1 MRRPARAL
9 LYLLLALAGLTACS
23 KPQREFHDTQL
34 IFGTLVETTLYD
46 VDAATADKAFAIL
59 REDFGYL
66 HFMWHPWQPGPLA
79 RTNELLALTAWFSA
93 NPSVLPVIE
102 RSRELSPKSHY
113 LFNPA
118 IGRLVELWGFH
129 SDELPTGPPPDP
141 RAIATLVR
149 QNPTID
155 DIVIEGV
162 RMKSTNPAVKLDVG
176 AMAKGLAIDTEI
188 EMLRKLGIRNA
199 IINAGGDLK
208 VLGRRGDRPWRVGI
222 RHPRQPGVLAALDV
236 HDGEAVFTSG
246 DYERYY
252 EYRGRRYHHILDPRT
267 GYPAD
272 RSISVTV
279 IHPDA
284 ATADAAATA
293 LFVAGPDEWLAVAGD
308 MELRYVM
315 LMDKQGRIH
324 MTPAMAERLRF
335 RDPPGTVLLGEPLR
349 QNRAPEHAPGVQDQR
364 E

>member
-1 MRRPARAL
+1 MRPLFHLFL
-9 LYLLLALAGLTACS
+9 LFLVLSALTACN
-23 KPQREFHDTQL
+23 KPPREFHDTQL
-34 IFGTLVETTLYD
+34 VFGTLVEITLYD
-46 VDAATADKAFAIL
+46 VDEATAERAFAIL
-59 REDFGYL
+59 REDFEYM

-113 LFNPA
+113 LYNPA
-118 IGRLVELWGFH
+118 IGKLLDLWGFH
-129 SDELPTGPPPDP
+129 SDELPAGPPPDQA
-141 RAIATLVR
+141 AIAALVE

-155 DIVIEGV
+155 DIVIDGV

-176 AMAKGLAIDTEI
+176 AMAKGLALDREI
-188 EMLRKLGIRNA
+188 EVLRKLGIRNA

-208 VLGRRGDRPWRVGI
+208 VLGRHGDRPWRVGI
-222 RHPRQPGVLAALDV
+222 RHPRKPGVLAAV
-236 HDGEAVFTSG
+236 NVQDGEAVFTSG

-252 EYRGRRYHHILDPRT
+252 EYQGRRYHHILDPRT

-272 RSISVTV
+272 QSISVTV

-293 LFVAGPDEWLAVAGD
+293 LFVAGPDEWHAVAKD
-308 MELRYVM
+308 MGLRYVM
-315 LMDKQGRIH
+315 LMDRQGRIH
-324 MTPAMAERLRF
+324 MTPAMADRLEF
-335 RDPPGTVLLGEPLR
+335 PEPPDTILLSEPL
-349 QNRAPEHAPGVQDQR
+349 
-364 E
+364 